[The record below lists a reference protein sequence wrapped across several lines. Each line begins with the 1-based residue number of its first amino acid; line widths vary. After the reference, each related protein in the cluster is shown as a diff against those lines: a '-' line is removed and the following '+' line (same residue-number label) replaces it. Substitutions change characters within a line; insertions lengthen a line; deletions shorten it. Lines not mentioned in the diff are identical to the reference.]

1 MLTMLMLTQVT
12 AAQHVVVTRRPNW
25 PEMFSGETIT
35 LTCEVQGGETTEWTC
50 EWRRPGLATHRTN
63 SKDWTFIVSQSSSG
77 DYLCQCKLRDDWYSS
92 TQRSN
97 AITLSVSDAVLTTE
111 SNWSTFYSG
120 EFVTFRCDMNE
131 GENSDWEYKLN
142 KNNESYLSIKKD
154 KNSMLALNHSGEY
167 QCCGHRRNSAQ
178 TKCSNTVTDNPEK
191 IVYLYFYFTLFQIY
205 YLLEPSAG
213 WKYRWWRRT
222 IKSPK
227 PEIATNNTENRNITV
242 TQGGIYRCEGVRG
255 NPAFMSNAS
264 RDVTIKITF
273 SNKVVVTRRPNRPLV
288 FSGETITLTCEVQGG
303 ETTEWKCDW
312 NRDGSLVNRTNS
324 KDWMF
329 NISESSS
336 GNYMCRCRRR
346 DDWFSSTP
354 WSEAV
359 SLSVSGESS
368 ASLSVNPDR
377 VQHFKSQPVSLK
389 CEGNSAE
396 WRVKRITEKGD
407 LSYCSIWG
415 KMTGSTCTIKSF
427 FDNSG
432 VFWCESK
439 SGEFSNAVNITVHDD
454 NYDEPLLVSPVH
466 PVTEGDPVTLRCR
479 EKDQLLSNV
488 FFYHNDKLLHND
500 SRGEL
505 NISAVSKSDEGFYK
519 CQRSGK
525 DSPRSWM
532 SVRVADGPSDATYS
546 QIELRDFLKNCEF
559 FVVKYVF
566 MSLRCS

>member
-1 MLTMLMLTQVT
+1 
-12 AAQHVVVTRRPNW
+12 
-25 PEMFSGETIT
+25 
-35 LTCEVQGGETTEWTC
+35 
-50 EWRRPGLATHRTN
+50 
-63 SKDWTFIVSQSSSG
+63 
-77 DYLCQCKLRDDWYSS
+77 
-92 TQRSN
+92 
-97 AITLSVSDAVLTTE
+97 
-111 SNWSTFYSG
+111 
-120 EFVTFRCDMNE
+120 
-131 GENSDWEYKLN
+131 
-142 KNNESYLSIKKD
+142 
-154 KNSMLALNHSGEY
+154 
-167 QCCGHRRNSAQ
+167 
-178 TKCSNTVTDNPEK
+178 TV
-191 IVYLYFYFTLFQIY
+191 
-205 YLLEPSAG
+205 
-213 WKYRWWRRT
+213 
-222 IKSPK
+222 
-227 PEIATNNTENRNITV
+227 
-242 TQGGIYRCEGVRG
+242 
-255 NPAFMSNAS
+255 
-264 RDVTIKITF
+264 

-359 SLSVSGESS
+359 SLSVSDPNKPSLVLQPNWSQIYSGEKVTLRCEIQGGTQWTYEWRPTNRNSPSS
-368 ASLSVNPDR
+368 NEYRINYATDADSGEYSCRGKREGFSWTPWSNVVNITVSPKPQPVLSVSPSWLNPGASVTLSCEVKHQDAGWRFYWYKAVPDPSKWYRLPFYRFELLANNPNRAEQNSYTINGQTLTAGFVCRAGRGEPVIYTDYSKPKFVWSADPRPAASLSVNPDR

-532 SVRVADGPSDATYS
+532 SVRVNQLLKTSSSSLFAVLLIIGTSVGMVLVFLLLLFFCCRRNNVADGPSDATYS
-546 QIELRDFLKNCEF
+546 QIELRDFLKNYF
-559 FVVKYVF
+559 TPTYAN
-566 MSLRCS
+566 MN

>member
-1 MLTMLMLTQVT
+1 IIIIITLLLFFLFPLSPCLGETITLTCEVQGGETTEWTYEWKRDGLVVDWINGKDSTFIVSESSISNK
-12 AAQHVVVTRRPNW
+12 VVVTRRPNW

-35 LTCEVQGGETTEWTC
+35 LTCEVQGGETTEWTY
-50 EWRRPGLATHRTN
+50 EWKRPGLATHRTN
-63 SKDWTFIVSQSSSG
+63 SKDWTFIVS
-77 DYLCQCKLRDDWYSS
+77 
-92 TQRSN
+92 
-97 AITLSVSDAVLTTE
+97 
-111 SNWSTFYSG
+111 
-120 EFVTFRCDMNE
+120 
-131 GENSDWEYKLN
+131 
-142 KNNESYLSIKKD
+142 
-154 KNSMLALNHSGEY
+154 HGEY

-191 IVYLYFYFTLFQIY
+191 IVYLYFFFTLFQIY

-213 WKYRWWRRT
+213 WKFRWFRRT
-222 IKSPK
+222 IKSPEA
-227 PEIATNNTENRNITV
+227 EITTNNTENRNITV

-273 SNKVVVTRRPNRPLV
+273 SNKVVVTRRPNSSHV

-346 DDWFSSTP
+346 DDWFSSTQ
-354 WSEAV
+354 WSEAFT
-359 SLSVSGESS
+359 LSVSGESS

-377 VQHFKSQPVSLK
+377 VQHFKSQPVSLN

-396 WRVKRITEKGD
+396 WRVMRFTEKRES
-407 LSYCSIWG
+407 SYCSIWG

-427 FDNSG
+427 YDNSG

-439 SGEFSNAVNITVHDD
+439 SGEFSNAVNITVHGKIC
-454 NYDEPLLVSPVH
+454 PVH

-488 FFYHNDKLLHND
+488 FFYHNDKLIHND
-500 SRGEL
+500 SRREL

-519 CQRSGK
+519 CQHSGK